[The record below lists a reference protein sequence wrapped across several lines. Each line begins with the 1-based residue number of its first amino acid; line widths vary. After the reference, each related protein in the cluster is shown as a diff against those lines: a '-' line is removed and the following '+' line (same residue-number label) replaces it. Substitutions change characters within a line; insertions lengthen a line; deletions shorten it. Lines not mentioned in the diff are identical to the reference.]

1 MKAWHFDGSAI
12 LGQLQCAGMASVLRL
27 MQEGFPS
34 RTSFSD
40 LYSMYEKSLP
50 PTLARLDPRLFSK
63 CLFHALGLDQND
75 FQFGNTKVFF
85 RAGKFAEFDQVIGIT
100 VEN

>member
-1 MKAWHFDGSAI
+1 MKAWTFDGSAI

-40 LYSMYEKSLP
+40 LYSMYQKNLP
-50 PTLARLDPRLFSK
+50 PNLARLDPRLFAK
-63 CLFHALGLDQND
+63 CLFHAFGLDQNE
-75 FQFGNTKVFF
+75 FQFGLTKVFF
-85 RAGKFAEFDQVIGIT
+85 RAGKFAEFDQVLSKT
-100 VEN
+100 EPL